1 MELIFKRYNSSPVS
15 VFFQAAL
22 RKIAAVRQKEEFK
35 KLGAQ
40 ELVESRLWDAFVAHS
55 SKRESYVQ
63 FQTNLYKKAKI
74 KYKNCCL
81 VSFQHYSLPY
91 ALENAIIHQDFSM
104 FIILIM
110 FGNYIKTVL
119 KGAV

>member
-1 MELIFKRYNSSPVS
+1 MEFFYKIYNSCYIS

-40 ELVESRLWDAFVAHS
+40 ELVENRLWDAFVAHS

-63 FQTNLYKKAKI
+63 F
-74 KYKNCCL
+74 
-81 VSFQHYSLPY
+81 
-91 ALENAIIHQDFSM
+91 
-104 FIILIM
+104 
-110 FGNYIKTVL
+110 
-119 KGAV
+119 